1 MPKRP
6 AEGHTMWRDQF
17 VAQMRTLQEA
27 RGWSDAGLADRVSKH
42 YPMSPSAIWKL
53 KNATPARGLS
63 LDEALAIT
71 YAFGFTSMDQLLS
84 TWTTAGRVQDRITTA
99 RERVIVYRQQL
110 PLADVL
116 AQIREASEALE
127 VATTNGQRLKDAEVA
142 NLEAGTDRLQRE
154 TAELVGAVS
163 EAARQIAAHLE
174 HLEASIQAN
183 GGSTS

>member
-99 RERVIVYRQQL
+99 REQLIVYRQAL

-116 AQIREASEALE
+116 AEIREAYEALE
-127 VATTNGQRLKDAEVA
+127 VANGQQRLRDSERAD
-142 NLEAGTDRLQRE
+142 LEAGTDRLQRE